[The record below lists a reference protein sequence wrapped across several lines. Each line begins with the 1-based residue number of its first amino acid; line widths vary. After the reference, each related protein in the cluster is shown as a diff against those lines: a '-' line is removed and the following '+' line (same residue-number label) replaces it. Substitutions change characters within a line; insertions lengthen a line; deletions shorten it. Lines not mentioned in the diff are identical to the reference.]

1 VNDCPNHIKKDRSTK
16 RQTGAELPR
25 GRRDMGRRIAS
36 IALKQARRD
45 QDESSSLFG
54 YCQSAISSEN
64 RCTIFRIML

>member
-36 IALKQARRD
+36 IALKQTRRD

-54 YCQSAISSEN
+54 LLSE
-64 RCTIFRIML
+64 RDLFGRPLHSIML